1 MDLELTGN
9 SYGKSSIRVTKVV
22 RADGRQRH
30 KLFEVEAA
38 IQLEGDFDRAYTH
51 GDNANCIATDS
62 MKNTV
67 YVLAKEQLD
76 TNVDDFAYGLAEH
89 FIKTYPQV
97 TKATVELKQANWQRI
112 EVDGQPH
119 DHAFT
124 SGGGDER
131 VSRVIARRGQKAF
144 EWWGG
149 VRNLRVLKT
158 TNSQWHT
165 FVDDRYRTLPD
176 SFDRILATQ
185 IDADWRYR
193 TADGLFDLAYEG
205 IRKAILET
213 FANHASLGVQHT
225 LMAMGEAALKASDMI
240 DRIDFTLP
248 NLHRIPFNL
257 EPFGLT
263 CENEVFVATDEP
275 YGLIKGTVE
284 RKRED

>member
-1 MDLELTGN
+1 MDLGLTGN
-9 SYGKSSIRVTKVV
+9 SYGKSRIRVTKVV

-30 KLFEVEAA
+30 KLFDIEAD

-67 YVLAKEQLD
+67 YVLAKERLF
-76 TNVDDFAYGLAEH
+76 TTVDEFAYDLGEH
-89 FIKTYPQV
+89 FVKTYPQV
-97 TKATVELKQANWQRI
+97 SKATVELKQANWQRI
-112 EVDGQPH
+112 EINGQPH
-119 DHAFT
+119 GHAFAL
-124 SGGGDER
+124 GGGDER
-131 VSRVIARRGQKAF
+131 VARAIARRGGAI

-165 FVDDRYRTLPD
+165 FVDDRFRTLPD
-176 SFDRILATQ
+176 SFDRVLATQ

-193 TADGLFDLAYEG
+193 TADGVFDLHYEAT
-205 IRKAILET
+205 RKAILET
-213 FANHASLGVQHT
+213 FANHASLGVQQT
-225 LMAMGEAALKASDMI
+225 LLAMGEAALVANDMI

-257 EPFGLT
+257 EPFGLKF
-263 CENEVFVATDEP
+263 ENDIFVATDEP
-275 YGLIKGTVE
+275 YGLIKGTIV
-284 RKRED
+284 REK